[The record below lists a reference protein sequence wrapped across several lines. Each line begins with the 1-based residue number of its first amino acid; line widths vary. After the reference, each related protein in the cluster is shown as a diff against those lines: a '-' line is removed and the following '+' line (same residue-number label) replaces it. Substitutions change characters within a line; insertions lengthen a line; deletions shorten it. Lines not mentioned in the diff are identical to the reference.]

1 MSVPSA
7 AVLGPMPFA
16 TRGSAQVVPRRS
28 FLNSRVVLQQ
38 HWFWGVFVDDVVEQ
52 RFQTYY
58 RDEKQIALPWY
69 MVYLVVA
76 ASAYC
81 AYACVGISV
90 TITAEEPLV
99 FPDIRS
105 SSSHDNGGRDG
116 MLGFFERDVSW
127 LDTSIFLFLTL
138 LSYIA
143 ALACAFYL
151 SRYQGGYRLR
161 RFRVDPV
168 QLFLVLYCQFVS
180 IPVVLV
186 TIYGIQVHAA
196 FMGHS
201 MWAANGQ
208 LTALLSVQYIDG
220 LFFFLLVALSV
231 AICLLRLQFFSFLI
245 VAIEYVII
253 TTVVT
258 GQYFAVVPW
267 RWAVWGVFVSLLAAL
282 SHGAWMCEHSSRKDF
297 QNSACLVHE
306 NRRLSNQNIEMKEEL
321 SGKLQY
327 QLHYEMGDI
336 LRILCQIKLKMTQA
350 EKRDIDKI
358 ITALVTNE
366 DLFEV
371 SLDPSTAEHE
381 DEVQGW
387 LHMMA
392 FRAPATQQY
401 KSTSSRLAAAHRGSP
416 SQPHAMYAHSR
427 RLSRNIQT
435 EARCAREF
443 IQALTVTQVVDEQE
457 TFARWLFDSLRN
469 NFFVDMFY
477 IDQQCTAPLQAVL
490 VACVELNDFVSI
502 LSLDINKLTD
512 FAAAIENHYFKRNP
526 YHNALYVSLLAGCAV
541 LS

>member
-1 MSVPSA
+1 MSGPFPGSSPI
-7 AVLGPMPFA
+7 AVVGPMSFT
-16 TRGSAQVVPRRS
+16 TRGSALVVPRRS
-28 FLNSRVVLQQ
+28 FLNSRVLQQ
-38 HWFWGVFVDDVVEQ
+38 HPFWGFFMDDVVEQ

-58 RDEKQIALPWY
+58 RDEKQGALPWY
-69 MVYLVVA
+69 MVYLVLA

-99 FPDIRS
+99 FADIIGSGPSNGSRRS
-105 SSSHDNGGRDG
+105 
-116 MLGFFERDVSW
+116 MLTFFEHEILW
-127 LDTSIFLFLTL
+127 LDNSIFLFITIM
-138 LSYIA
+138 SYIA

-151 SRYQGGYRLR
+151 SRYQGGYKPR
-161 RFRVDPV
+161 RFPLDQF

-180 IPVVLV
+180 TPVVLV
-186 TIYGIQVHAA
+186 TVYGIQVHAA
-196 FMGHS
+196 FMRHS
-201 MWAANGQ
+201 MWADDSK

-231 AICLLRLQFFSFLI
+231 AICLLRLQFFSFL
-245 VAIEYVII
+245 VLAIEYVII
-253 TTVVT
+253 TTVVM
-258 GQYFAVVPW
+258 GQYFTVVPW
-267 RWAVWGVFVSLLAAL
+267 RWAIWGMFVSLLIAL
-282 SHGAWMCEHSSRKDF
+282 SHGAWSCERSSRKDF
-297 QNSACLVHE
+297 EISACLAHE

-327 QLHYEMGDI
+327 HLHYEMGDI

-371 SLDPSTAEHE
+371 SFDPSTAEHE

-392 FRAPATQQY
+392 FRAPVSQQY
-401 KSTSSRLAAAHRGSP
+401 RSTSSRLAVAHKASP
-416 SQPHAMYAHSR
+416 SQPHVVYAHSR

-443 IQALTVTQVVDEQE
+443 IQTLTVTQIVDEQE

-469 NFFVDMFY
+469 TFFVDMFY

-490 VACVELNDFVSI
+490 VACVELNDFVSL

-526 YHNALYVSLLAGCAV
+526 YHNAL
-541 LS
+541 